1 MIVLIAGGSGSGKST
16 LAGKF
21 VGAAVISTDDFYK
34 GKSKMAPMED
44 GSYNFDEPASVDLQE
59 CAEAAKKLAAGKEAE
74 IPDYDMVVS
83 ERVGTKKV
91 RPPMNRI
98 VVVEGIFAL
107 CEPLRSIGDLKI
119 FIDTPIDLRVAR
131 RIRRDTE
138 RGRSA
143 IETIKWSLLVE
154 EAYERYVEPTRQYAD
169 LILGRE
175 GW

>member
-16 LAGKF
+16 LVKKF
-21 VGAAVISTDDFYK
+21 VGAAIISTDDFYK
-34 GKSKMAPMED
+34 GKSKMTPDENGD
-44 GSYNFDEPASVDLQE
+44 YNFDELEAIDLVE
-59 CAEAAKKLAAGKEAE
+59 CTEATKRLATGQEAE
-74 IPDYDMVVS
+74 IPDYDMVIS
-83 ERVGTKKV
+83 ERIGTKQIL
-91 RPPMNRI
+91 PPQNGI

-138 RGRSA
+138 RGRCA

-154 EAYERYVEPTRQYAD
+154 AAYEKYIEPTRQFAN

>member
-16 LAGKF
+16 LAKKF
-21 VGAAVISTDDFYK
+21 IGAAVISTDDFYK
-34 GKSKMAPMED
+34 GKSKMVVDED
-44 GSYNFDEPASVDLQE
+44 GNYNFDELGAVDLQE
-59 CAEAAKKLAAGKEAE
+59 CAEAAKRLATGKVVE
-74 IPDYDMVVS
+74 IPDYDMVIS

-91 RPPMNRI
+91 QPPRNGF

-107 CEPLRSIGDLKI
+107 CEPLRLIGDIKI

-143 IETIKWSLLVE
+143 IETIRWSLMVE
-154 EAYERYVEPTRQYAD
+154 EAYEKYVEPTRQFAD
-169 LILGRE
+169 VILGRE